1 MTKKKQNTPLNSITP
16 RFVKGAVVLAAG
28 AAMALGLSACGGG
41 DGQASG
47 VNDSVLSFDAS
58 KYTTIN
64 VTIDGAKVPVRW
76 YSEVCYVA
84 KPSEMAAT
92 QTALGQTTTITN
104 TKCGYQSMN
113 IFVPESVAGDQKTAI
128 YFAVNNAGWMN
139 SYIKASVKDGATFDS
154 SASNV
159 GAALKAGYV
168 YIDVAT
174 RSRNVVGADGKYP
187 GKSPSVVVDAKA
199 AVRYLKLNDALMPGS
214 AKRIVVNG
222 TSGGGGLSSILG
234 SSGNSADYYSYL
246 AEAGAAGIDAGGKS
260 TLTDDVL
267 AINAYCP
274 ITDLGNAD
282 ILYEWMYNVLGTRAA
297 ANQNPNPAGSAALMA
312 KFADYQK
319 SLNLKNSAGAAL
331 TANNMLDEVKSEVI
345 RSAETYMASGK
356 RIPNLGEVMTYTSQG
371 KTGEYTNDW
380 ISVDN
385 AAGKVLSLDMEKYL
399 KFVVTQAK
407 LKNAPS
413 FDQYGLAITASQGES
428 SLFGTTSQVYSNF
441 TEYGWTYND
450 TKGDGTG
457 LDDTGQS
464 WAQFIATSPLVSTQA
479 KLVNPMNYIGSTAKT
494 APYWY
499 VRHGSRD
506 RDTAFV
512 VSVNLARALKA
523 DADVSD
529 LNYRL
534 AWDQPH
540 AGNYD
545 VPEAMAWIAKT
556 LKDAD
561 AKGL

>member
-1 MTKKKQNTPLNSITP
+1 MKQQKTTRTNSARLT
-16 RFVKGAVVLAAG
+16 KGALALAA
-28 AAMALGLSACGGG
+28 ATALAMGLSACGGS
-41 DGQASG
+41 DDDPVG
-47 VNDSVLSFDAS
+47 VSDAALKFDAT

-64 VTIDGAKVPVRW
+64 VTIDGNKVPVRW

-92 QTALGQTTTITN
+92 QTALGQTTTISN

-113 IFVPESVAGDQKTAI
+113 IFVPESVAGDQKTGI
-128 YFAVNNAGWMN
+128 YFAVNNAGWMH

-174 RSRNVVGADGKYP
+174 RSRNVVGADGKYS

-199 AVRYLKLNDALMPGS
+199 AVRYLKLNDALMAGS

-234 SSGNSADYYSYL
+234 ASGNSVDYNAYL
-246 AEAGAAGIDAGGKS
+246 AEAGAAGIDANGKS

-282 ILYEWMYNVLGTRAA
+282 ILYEWLYNVLGTRATA
-297 ANQNPNPAGSAALMA
+297 GQNPNPMGSAALMA
-312 KFADYQK
+312 KFSDYQK
-319 SLNLKNSAGAAL
+319 SLNLKSASGAAL
-331 TANNMLDEVKSEVI
+331 TADNMLAEIRNEVI
-345 RSAETYMASGK
+345 NSAETFMASGGV
-356 RIPNLGEVMTYTSQG
+356 IPNLGEVMTYTSQG
-371 KTGEYTNDW
+371 QTGQYTNDW
-380 ISVDN
+380 LTVDN
-385 AAGKVLSLDMEKYL
+385 GSGKVQALDMEKYL

-413 FDQYGLAITASQGES
+413 FDQSGLTISASAGES
-428 SLFGTTSQVYSNF
+428 SLFGTASQSYSNF
-441 TEYGWTYND
+441 TEYSWTYND
-450 TKGDGTG
+450 TLGDGTG
-457 LDDTGQS
+457 LDDTKQT
-464 WAQFIATSPLVSTQA
+464 WAQFITASTLVPTQV
-479 KLVNPMNYIGSTAKT
+479 KLVNPMNYIGSASKT

-499 VRHGSRD
+499 VRHGTRD

-523 DADVSD
+523 DTDVSD

-534 AWDQPH
+534 AWNQPH